1 MHADREEAMQ
11 IERTY
16 RRLDISAPLSPLPDH
31 RAIAAVDVSTDD
43 AERVAD
49 LGTGRCLQIRRWVE
63 ALDAA
68 QPTVVVDACKVAI
81 DHDADDVDDT

>member
-1 MHADREEAMQ
+1 MQ

-16 RRLDISAPLSPLPDH
+16 RRFGISATLSLLSDH

-49 LGTGRCLQIRRWVE
+49 PGTGRCLQIRRWGE

-81 DHDADDVDDT
+81 DHDAHDVDDA

>member
-11 IERTY
+11 VERTY
-16 RRLDISAPLSPLPDH
+16 RRFDISAPLSPLPDN

-49 LGTGRCLQIRRWVE
+49 PGTGRCLQIRRWVE

-68 QPTVVVDACKVAI
+68 QLTVAVDACKVAI
-81 DHDADDVDDT
+81 GHDAHDVDDA

>member
-1 MHADREEAMQ
+1 MQ
-11 IERTY
+11 IEQTY
-16 RRLDISAPLSPLPDH
+16 RRLDISAPLSPLSAN

-49 LGTGRCLQIRRWVE
+49 PGTGRCLQTRQWGE

-68 QPTVVVDACKVAI
+68 QLTVVVDACKVAI
-81 DHDADDVDDT
+81 GHDADDVDDA

>member
-1 MHADREEAMQ
+1 MQ

-16 RRLDISAPLSPLPDH
+16 RRFDISAPLSRLSDH

-49 LGTGRCLQIRRWVE
+49 PGTGRCLQTRRWVE

-68 QPTVVVDACKVAI
+68 QLTVVVDACKVAI
-81 DHDADDVDDT
+81 GHDAHDVDDA

>member
-1 MHADREEAMQ
+1 MQ

-16 RRLDISAPLSPLPDH
+16 RRFDISAPLSPLPDH

-43 AERVAD
+43 AARVAD
-49 LGTGRCLQIRRWVE
+49 RGTGRFLQIRRWVE

-68 QPTVVVDACKVAI
+68 QLTVVVDACKVAI
-81 DHDADDVDDT
+81 DHDAHDVDDT